1 MFISKALG
9 ISRDGN
15 LTVGGADTVLLAEHF
30 GTPLYVMDEN
40 LIVENIKAYKD
51 SIEQSYDGHGM
62 VLYASKAFMCKE
74 MARIAEREGIGLDI
88 VSGGELYTADSV
100 GFPLERAC
108 LHGNNKDMSEIETA
122 LERGV
127 GRIVADSAEELSII
141 NSLAL
146 SMKKHP
152 KVLLRIKPGVE
163 AHTHEFIQTGQ
174 NDSKFGVSLEGG
186 EAFDVFDRARKYDG
200 IDLCGIH
207 CHIGSQI
214 FDEEPFIFAA
224 RLLIKFMAKLKN
236 ELGIKITELNL
247 GGGFGIKYLSSDK
260 PKPYRIYMDDLLSGV
275 KRACDDFG
283 VERPFIMVEPGRSIV
298 GAAGATIY
306 EVGAVKDIPGVRKYV
321 SVNGGMS
328 DNPRYIL
335 YGAEYEALLCRAPY
349 AEKLEKVTIVG
360 KHCESGDI
368 LIKDA
373 KMPHLIRG
381 DIIAVLQTGAY
392 NYSMASN
399 YNRVTRPAA
408 VMVRDGVPRLII
420 TRESFE
426 DLVRND
432 I

>member
-1 MFISKALG
+1 
-9 ISRDGN
+9 
-15 LTVGGADTVLLAEHF
+15 
-30 GTPLYVMDEN
+30 
-40 LIVENIKAYKD
+40 
-51 SIEQSYDGHGM
+51 
-62 VLYASKAFMCKE
+62 
-74 MARIAEREGIGLDI
+74 
-88 VSGGELYTADSV
+88 
-100 GFPLERAC
+100 
-108 LHGNNKDMSEIETA
+108 
-122 LERGV
+122 
-127 GRIVADSAEELSII
+127 
-141 NSLAL
+141 
-146 SMKKHP
+146 
-152 KVLLRIKPGVE
+152 
-163 AHTHEFIQTGQ
+163 
-174 NDSKFGVSLEGG
+174 
-186 EAFDVFDRARKYDG
+186 
-200 IDLCGIH
+200 
-207 CHIGSQI
+207 
-214 FDEEPFIFAA
+214 
-224 RLLIKFMAKLKN
+224 
-236 ELGIKITELNL
+236 
-247 GGGFGIKYLSSDK
+247 
-260 PKPYRIYMDDLLSGV
+260 MDDLLSGV

-373 KMPHLIRG
+373 KMPHLKRG

-420 TRESFE
+420 KRESFE